1 MGAVLEMSAAARR
14 LKAGAWGALLTLLGA
29 CAGGDGADGG
39 AVGPGGAGRPGPLQ
53 PVLSGVEAFYVGDAP
68 RLAPPDP
75 GLFTPEAVAAQ
86 PGAFRLMQVNALGL
100 VEPGRLIQ
108 ANGPEHTFRL
118 RSGPTAA
125 FDEGILVATR
135 GFGDD
140 LMTMGSRGVLSVL
153 RAGGGEIE
161 RAMETL
167 DAQDQVRTE
176 RFACTITPAGSE
188 EVDLGLRRA
197 TLSRLDE
204 TCRSPALVFQN
215 IYWLDAAGTVTASR
229 QYVSTS
235 VAYLR
240 ANQL

>member
-1 MGAVLEMSAAARR
+1 MGAILEMSAAAGRAR
-14 LKAGAWGALLTLLGA
+14 TWGLLLLLLGA

-39 AVGPGGAGRPGPLQ
+39 AVGAGEAGGPGPLQ

-68 RLAPPDP
+68 SLAPPDP
-75 GLFTPEAVAAQ
+75 GLFTPDAVAAQ

-108 ANGPEHTFRL
+108 ANGSEETYRL

-140 LMTMGSRGVLSVL
+140 LMTMDSRGVLPAL

-167 DAQDQVRTE
+167 DAQDQVQTQ
-176 RFACTITPAGSE
+176 RFACTIAAAGSE

-197 TLSRLDE
+197 TLQRLDE

-215 IYWLDAAGTVTASR
+215 IYWLDAGGTLTASR
-229 QYVSTS
+229 QYVSPS

-240 ANQL
+240 ANRL